1 MLTKGSN
8 QQQQNIKVRYLP
20 HVDIKAGLKLGEN
33 VDGVVDI
40 VVKVRPGVESVRT
53 GLQQQVGQELQQLL
67 RGYCL
72 GNVIIRMVLLRPR
85 EACWYQVS
93 GVVW

>member
-1 MLTKGSN
+1 MLTKGSH

-20 HVDIKAGLKLGEN
+20 HVDIKASLKLGKN

-40 VVKVRPGVESVRT
+40 VVKVRPGVESVRP

-67 RGYCL
+67 RRYGL
-72 GNVIIRMVLLRPR
+72 VEVIFRIV
-85 EACWYQVS
+85 Y
-93 GVVW
+93 

>member
-20 HVDIKAGLKLGEN
+20 HVDIKASLKLGKN

-40 VVKVRPGVESVRT
+40 VVKVRAGVESVRASVE
-53 GLQQQVGQELQQLL
+53 QKVGQELQQLL

-72 GNVIIRMVLLRPR
+72 VDVIIRIVLLRPC
-85 EACWYQVS
+85 EAFS
-93 GVVW
+93 IRA

>member
-1 MLTKGSN
+1 MRHS
-8 QQQQNIKVRYLP
+8 P
-20 HVDIKAGLKLGEN
+20 DVDVETSLKLGKN
-33 VDGVVDI
+33 IDGIVYI
-40 VVKVRPGVESVRT
+40 VVKIWPSVEGVGTSLEE
-53 GLQQQVGQELQQLL
+53 QVSQELQQLL